1 VRLLLRVPVAAGSQ
15 VVGRGGAPRV
25 QYLAGVASVDEPE
38 RAGLNERV
46 WEGAGSEVLLFV

>member
-1 VRLLLRVPVAAGSQ
+1 VHLLLRFLAAAGSQ

-38 RAGLNERV
+38 RAGLDEHV
-46 WEGAGSEVLLFV
+46 WEGAGSEVSVFV